1 MITDLALPR
10 AIPTPRD
17 VAERRRPESIADRLA
32 PGSLL
37 RGERFRP
44 LYEQGIRASRMTPHA
59 RLVAFTLLSYAS
71 ARTGELPADRQ
82 PFLPGLV
89 DATGLNAGQVVV
101 QLRVLES
108 RGWVRR
114 DPAGPHLYE
123 EAVLRP
129 VLPRYVLAQLRAS

>member
-1 MITDLALPR
+1 MTTDLTIPR
-10 AIPTPRD
+10 TIPTPRD

-44 LYEQGIRASRMTPHA
+44 LFEQGIRASQMTPHS

-71 ARTGELPADRQ
+71 ARTGELPAERQ
-82 PFLPGLV
+82 PFLGGLV
-89 DATGLNAGQVVV
+89 AATGLNAGQVVV

-108 RGWVRR
+108 RGWVQR

-129 VLPRYVLAQLRAS
+129 VIPRYVLAQLRAS